1 RRAAAERAQRAFA
14 REFDA
19 CAAGL
24 SDQLVARGAPEIAG
38 DEPPSLMRRLDE
50 VLSEDVGS
58 EQEMAGRVGE
68 LNAVASDLRAAGVG
82 RSEASSAVWSGSEAP
97 APQGRAPPQAG

>member
-68 LNAVASDLRAAGVG
+68 LNAVASDLRALRRVVRQRGARAAG
-82 RSEASSAVWSGSEAP
+82 A
-97 APQGRAPPQAG
+97 RAAAGGP